1 MHEYQRPECKH
12 CGDFS
17 AEMADIACGGVGTDR
32 ATIVVLRTQKAVD
45 IWKQYEASGLVEVWP
60 INQNKKAWN
69 ILQRLA
75 RRQRE
80 RPPQGPLRGASAPD
94 LPQYSATREAELSA
108 AAIAQTAKAPAEIE
122 ACLDAAYVD
131 LPRPSGIVGYIAGQP
146 IPGEPPD
153 LGEGD
158 KRKLPPP
165 PTPEQGGASP
175 CWQPA
180 EA

>member
-1 MHEYQRPECKH
+1 V
-12 CGDFS
+12 GW
-17 AEMADIACGGVGTDR
+17 GGVR
-32 ATIVVLRTQKAVD
+32 R
-45 IWKQYEASGLVEVWP
+45 SGRSRSEP
-60 INQNKKAWN
+60 
-69 ILQRLA
+69 LA
-75 RRQRE
+75 PRRSHGFGC
-80 RPPQGPLRGASAPD
+80 PGQGPLRGASAPD

-175 CWQPA
+175 CWQPP

>member
-1 MHEYQRPECKH
+1 MAVPKPGR

-17 AEMADIACGGVGTDR
+17 AEMADISCGGVGTDR

-45 IWKQYEASGLVEVWP
+45 IWKAYEASGQVEVWP
-60 INQNKKAWN
+60 IAENKKAWN

-80 RPPQGPLRGASAPD
+80 RPPAGPLRGASAPD
-94 LPQYSATREAELSA
+94 LPQYRPGREAALSA
-108 AAIAQTAKAPAEIE
+108 AAIATTAKAPAEID
-122 ACLDAAYVD
+122 ACLEVAYD
-131 LPRPSGIVGYIAGQP
+131 GKARPSDDIIGYIAGQP
-146 IPGEPPD
+146 IPGEPPESGD
-153 LGEGD
+153 GE

-165 PTPEQGGASP
+165 PKPEQGGASP

-180 EA
+180 AE